1 MSVTKYTQKCPRNH
15 TMNKKKIKCWE
26 KNGFTFK
33 LKHRKAQ
40 KSIIFIWEI
49 WWPVRERGRS
59 VPYPGDSRT
68 IRERWHN
75 YALYENDCV
84 KTGVTTYLWW
94 TFYQWR
100 VPKGNSAFKCT
111 TGNASVE
118 LNVYN
123 NNNLYTCTCIPSVT
137 ALAMRLCL
145 LTIRLSS
152 YREGEIQGWFLL
164 QILLFKNKTVL

>member
-1 MSVTKYTQKCPRNH
+1 MSVTKYTQKCPGNH
-15 TMNKKKIKCWE
+15 TINKKKIKCWE

-40 KSIIFIWEI
+40 KSIIFIWENL
-49 WWPVRERGRS
+49 VTCTREREISAISRRL
-59 VPYPGDSRT
+59 PDNPGE
-68 IRERWHN
+68 IAY

-94 TFYQWR
+94 TFHQWR